1 MNQNSSGE
9 KELKASEEEIF
20 DSLLDAYE
28 NSIGLPSIPKGLEFT
43 CIKYLY
49 MSNEDFK
56 KMSSEDCA
64 EACVLLNSFSF
75 HLSRLL
81 NKEKSKLRWC
91 NERILKVVSGKL
103 TEYRYFSPDERM
115 ALSIKDDDY
124 AQKIKLLS
132 VKIQA
137 RIDRIEYLPIRL
149 EKISEAF
156 SNLSYNKRKNNERNF

>member
-1 MNQNSSGE
+1 
-9 KELKASEEEIF
+9 
-20 DSLLDAYE
+20 
-28 NSIGLPSIPKGLEFT
+28 
-43 CIKYLY
+43 
-49 MSNEDFK
+49 MSNEDFN

-137 RIDRIEYLPIRL
+137 RIDRIEYLPIRI
-149 EKISEAF
+149 EKVSDAF